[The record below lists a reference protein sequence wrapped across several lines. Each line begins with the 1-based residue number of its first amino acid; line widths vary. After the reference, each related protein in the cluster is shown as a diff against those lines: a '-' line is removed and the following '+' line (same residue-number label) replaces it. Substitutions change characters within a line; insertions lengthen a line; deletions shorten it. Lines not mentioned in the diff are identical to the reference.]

1 MSRQLLRL
9 VLANAP
15 LARMLLAF
23 GAFTISNYARWLA
36 IIVYA
41 YGRGG
46 AAEAGIVSL
55 LMYVPAALVAPFAA
69 SLGDRTSRS
78 MMLLASYLAQA
89 LAVAATALAVLIDAP
104 SVGVYLAATA
114 ASMATSLTRPAHM
127 SLAPGV
133 TRTPEEL
140 TASNVVTSWMDG
152 IGGLVGPAFAGIVLN
167 LSGPG
172 AIFALAAA
180 LMTAAA
186 AVVLHLA
193 VSLAPAGAPPP
204 PRSAGAPG
212 RPSRAVTD
220 EVGSSVLG
228 GFIALRRRPGPLLL
242 VLMIA
247 AGSALGGAIDV
258 LYVSLSLGQLRLDA
272 AGVGTLGAALGI
284 GRLVGSTASS
294 AFVGRR
300 RIGGSLGISLLLA
313 GLPLIA
319 LATFPSFLSAFA
331 VLVACGAGISL
342 LNVAALTLLQRAA
355 PERVLSRI
363 LGIVEAGFLAA
374 FGIGSAVVGSLIVT
388 IGPLVSLFVAG
399 LSMPAIAAIAWRRLV
414 RIDGSADL
422 PEAALAALA
431 RLRSVPMFA
440 PLSPPVLERL
450 ARNLRPLTFPDG
462 ASIIQEGEPG
472 TAFYVIDTGR
482 VDFTVG
488 GRPAGTAGPGDSFGE
503 IALLRHG
510 IRTASAIAD
519 GPTTVLVLGRRD
531 FLEALTGSAS
541 ARRVADA
548 MVDARLGG

>member
-193 VSLAPAGAPPP
+193 VSLAGAPPP

-212 RPSRAVTD
+212 RPPRAVTD

-228 GFIALRRRPGPLLL
+228 GFIALRRRPHPLLL
-242 VLMIA
+242 VLMIV

-399 LSMPAIAAIAWRRLV
+399 LSMPAIAAIAWRQLV
-414 RIDGSADL
+414 RIDDSADL
-422 PEAALAALA
+422 PAAALAALT